1 MPPRLSLLFVWAA
14 LLSAPTACSRQA
26 ALPPPPIPSPAHQLD
41 QQLDPQLDEPTNAHE
56 HRRAAESPGPG
67 SDSDSQLRA
76 LELAIETDR
85 LRLIGLITEREGKKT
100 ALRDDP
106 ELVEIA
112 ERLPRLEK
120 ELRRL
125 MQQRKASETREASGR

>member
-56 HRRAAESPGPG
+56 HRGAAESPGPG

>member
-26 ALPPPPIPSPAHQLD
+26 ALSPPPIPSPAHQLD
-41 QQLDPQLDEPTNAHE
+41 PQLDPQLDEPTNAHE
-56 HRRAAESPGPG
+56 HRGAAESPGPG

-85 LRLIGLITEREGKKT
+85 LRLIGLITEREGKQT